1 METQQ
6 NNAQELDDQNLGSI
20 NIETAGYVNVNL
32 IKLIDSYVKK
42 AETPFQAKLN
52 AVR

>member
-1 METQQ
+1 MQQ
-6 NNAQELDDQNLGSI
+6 NNAQELDDQNMGAI

-42 AETPFQAKLN
+42 DETPIQAKLN